1 VKVESEDD
9 ELEQAYK
16 EIAPP
21 QRRIRQRS
29 MSYRGRQRAV
39 TQERISD
46 LQNEIAKSLQVIAG
60 VTEQPKITPR
70 DRTRSMILDD

>member
-1 VKVESEDD
+1 
-9 ELEQAYK
+9 
-16 EIAPP
+16 
-21 QRRIRQRS
+21 